1 MYINRFSRKA
11 DRSHSDAR
19 FEIHTIDSFLQE
31 MTSGNL
37 PLDIVKEISG
47 FTVSYH
53 IQQRIVLEAKRRAAF
68 EEYSMKEIAYYLGFW
83 DPADFS
89 KYFKNSSGT
98 NFTDFKKEISNFC

>member
-1 MYINRFSRKA
+1 
-11 DRSHSDAR
+11 
-19 FEIHTIDSFLQE
+19 
-31 MTSGNL
+31 
-37 PLDIVKEISG
+37 
-47 FTVSYH
+47 
-53 IQQRIVLEAKRRAAF
+53 LEAKRRAAF